1 MAAVLVEIAEAV
13 KSELATAFAA
23 STFGASYSAIVP
35 KRSYADWDDEL
46 KDIGAIK
53 VDVVP
58 VAYDESS
65 LNTHKSIGYVTSVD
79 IGIRKRF
86 GTGNQQ
92 STGELVLS
100 DVDAL
105 VLLVENV
112 SEFFTPR
119 RLTAYEY
126 ASWRETRIR
135 AIYVREHLR
144 QCRQFTGVIRVSFDS
159 TKDL

>member
-1 MAAVLVEIAEAV
+1 MSAVLVEIAEAV
-13 KSELATAFAA
+13 NSELATAFAA
-23 STFGASYSAIVP
+23 STLGAGYSAIVP

-46 KDIGAIK
+46 KDMGTLH

-58 VAYDESS
+58 VAYDDSS
-65 LNTHKSIGYVTSVD
+65 LNTHASIGYVNSVD

-86 GTGNQQ
+86 GTANQQ
-92 STGELVLS
+92 SSGELIVA

-105 VLLVENV
+105 VLLVEQV

-119 RLTAYEY
+119 RLTAYDS
-126 ASWRETRIR
+126 ASWRETKIR
-135 AIYVREHLR
+135 ATYVREHLR
-144 QCRQFTGVIRVSFDS
+144 QCRQFTGVIRVSFDA